1 MRNMEITDANIILR
15 YLLKDDE
22 DFFSKSRVIIE
33 NKKLFL
39 PFEVCA
45 EVVYVLE
52 KVYKVPR
59 KNIQEA
65 LTILI
70 NYPNITTVDNSLLTE
85 SLEVF
90 ETENIDFID
99 AVLVAYNH
107 ILKAKIYSF
116 DKKLMKL
123 CH

>member
-22 DFFSKSRVIIE
+22 DFFLKARFIIE
-33 NKKLFL
+33 NNKLFF
-39 PFEVCA
+39 PVEVCA

-59 KNIQEA
+59 KIIQES
-65 LTILI
+65 LNIFI
-70 NYPNITTVDNSLLTE
+70 NYPNITCNDNSLLTE
-85 SLEVF
+85 SLMVF
-90 ETENIDFID
+90 ETENIDFVD

-107 ILKAKIYSF
+107 ILKAKIHSF
-116 DKKLMKL
+116 DKRLMKL

>member
-1 MRNMEITDANIILR
+1 MRNMEITDANVILR
-15 YLLKDDE
+15 YLLKDDA

-33 NKKLFL
+33 NKKIFFPL
-39 PFEVCA
+39 EVCA

-65 LTILI
+65 LTIFI
-70 NYPNITTVDNSLLTE
+70 NNPNITTVDNSLLKE

-107 ILKAKIYSF
+107 VLKAKIHSF